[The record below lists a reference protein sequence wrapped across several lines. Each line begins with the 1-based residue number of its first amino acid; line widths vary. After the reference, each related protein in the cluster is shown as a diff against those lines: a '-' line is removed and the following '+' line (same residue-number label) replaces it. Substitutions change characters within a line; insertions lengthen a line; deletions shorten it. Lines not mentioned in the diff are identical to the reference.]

1 MSTPLTI
8 AARELHG
15 LNDALAAHLK
25 AAKHEEERLRNE
37 IRKRQEILKLT
48 EAGIDF
54 EKVKLART
62 VIYAG
67 DYSQGGTDRA
77 SCVSDAIKQLSTG
90 MKVGCSGLWYEYF
103 GTKNYDRWNGQRSD
117 HSYGYGPRHGSICFA
132 IGLNHEVRGRDPKVL
147 TDEETEAAIYFLLN
161 LERIQAVE
169 KDAAQS
175 SKAGGS

>member
-15 LNDALAAHLK
+15 LNDALTAHLK
-25 AAKHEEERLRNE
+25 YAKDEEERLRNE
-37 IRKRQEILKLT
+37 IRKRHEILKLT

-62 VIYAG
+62 VIFAG
-67 DYSQGGTDRA
+67 DYSQGGADRA

-90 MKVGCSGLWYEYF
+90 ENVGYRGLWFKYF
-103 GTKNYDRWNGQRSD
+103 GTKNYDRWGGQRSD
-117 HSYGYGPRHGSICFA
+117 HDYGYGPRHGSICFA
-132 IGLNHEVRGRDPKVL
+132 VGINADVRARSPRVL
-147 TDEETEAAIYFLLN
+147 TEEETEAAIYFLLN

-169 KDAAQS
+169 KAAAQS
-175 SKAGGS
+175 SKSEVS